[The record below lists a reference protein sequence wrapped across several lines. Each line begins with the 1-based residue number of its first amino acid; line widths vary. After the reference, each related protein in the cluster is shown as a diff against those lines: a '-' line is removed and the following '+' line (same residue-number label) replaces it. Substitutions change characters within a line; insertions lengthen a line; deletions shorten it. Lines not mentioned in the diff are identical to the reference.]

1 MGMNLDKLSLDQL
14 RKLLVRID
22 RQLTEDAL
30 FLESVGLGTRREPP
44 WRVGAV
50 RARVEAKQEER
61 REVQER
67 IQQVLHQSLS

>member
-1 MGMNLDKLSLDQL
+1 MNLDKLSLDQL
-14 RKLLVRID
+14 RKLLIRID

-30 FLESVGLGTRREPP
+30 FLESVSVGARREPP
-44 WRVGAV
+44 WQVGSV
-50 RARVEAKQEER
+50 RARVETKQEER